1 MSLPRSGVLARSLL
15 ALTGAA
21 LLAYAISDHPFYGD
35 EPGFGLTQKA
45 IAAAA
50 MLVAAC
56 ALLPARF
63 AGSALLLTFVSLG
76 GLVVLEVAAE
86 ALLAPLHRPIY
97 QADPQ
102 LIFKFVPGSRSAMV
116 HSPANGG
123 ATILHRINS
132 AGFRGPEL
140 RPAGQATRVV
150 VYGDSFI
157 HAFYTPDEE
166 TFVAQLGQ
174 ALSRGLGA
182 PVEAV
187 NAGVSS
193 YGPDQIA
200 LKMLQE
206 LPALRPDLVIVAVFA
221 GNDYGDLMRNKMFR
235 LDADG
240 ALVVNPWKLDPQVQ
254 RRLELSQQESMLKR
268 AARAA
273 MAARRAAPNEAPVDM
288 AFLLEEARREYE
300 SVVVKRDDI
309 VTNTHIDYYSAD
321 VSLTPDSP
329 SARYKVALMK
339 AVLQRIAAVAK
350 EHAVPLAFLFIPH
363 PMDLAEGYDA
373 WKPVDRAR
381 FPAYDGR
388 NQTAPLEAA
397 AASLGVPYLSLY
409 EPFRAKGPQ
418 AHYLRGGDDHWN
430 AAGQQAAAAA
440 MAELVQQRGLAKP
453 RPRAP

>member
-1 MSLPRSGVLARSLL
+1 MTILRSAALPRGLLLLVGV
-15 ALTGAA
+15 ALI
-21 LLAYAISDHPFYGD
+21 AYAISDHPFYGD
-35 EPGFGLTQKA
+35 EPGFGITQRA
-45 IAAAA
+45 IAAAGA
-50 MLVAAC
+50 LIAAL

-63 AGSALLLTFVSLG
+63 AGSALLLTLA
-76 GLVVLEVAAE
+76 GLVCLAILEAAAE
-86 ALLAPLHRPIY
+86 FLLAPTHRPIY
-97 QADPQ
+97 QPDGE

-116 HSPANGG
+116 HSAANGG
-123 ATILHRINS
+123 GRVLHRINS
-132 AGFRGPEL
+132 QGFRGAEL
-140 RPAGQATRVV
+140 KRPGEATRVV

-166 TFVAQLGQ
+166 TFVAQLEQ
-174 ALSRGLGA
+174 ALSRRLGA

-200 LKMLQE
+200 LKMARE
-206 LPALRPDLVIVAVFA
+206 LPQVRPDLVIVSVFA

-235 LDADG
+235 LGADG
-240 ALVVNPWKLDPQVQ
+240 TLEANPWRLDAQVQ
-254 RRLELSQQESMLKR
+254 RRLELSQRESLLKR

-273 MAARRAAPNEAPVDM
+273 MAGRRAAPAEAPVDM
-288 AFLLEEARREYE
+288 GFLLEEARREFE
-300 SVVVKRDDI
+300 SAVVQRDGV

-350 EHAVPLAFLFIPH
+350 ENAVPLVFLFIPH
-363 PMDLAEGYDA
+363 PMDLAEGYDV

-381 FPAYDGR
+381 FPGYDGR

-397 AASLGVPYLSLY
+397 ASSLGVPYLSLY
-409 EPFRAKGPQ
+409 EPFRAVGPQ
-418 AHYLRGGDDHWN
+418 AYYLRGGDDHWN
-430 AAGQQAAAAA
+430 SAGQRVAAEA
-440 MAELVQQRGLAKP
+440 MAELIQQRGLATSAK
-453 RPRAP
+453 RR